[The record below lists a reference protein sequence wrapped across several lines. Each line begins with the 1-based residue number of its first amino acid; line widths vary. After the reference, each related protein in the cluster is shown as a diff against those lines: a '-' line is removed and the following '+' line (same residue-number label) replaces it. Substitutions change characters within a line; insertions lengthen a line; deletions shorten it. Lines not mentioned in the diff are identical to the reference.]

1 LEAYLDLLNYLP
13 GATSPIFQD
22 LISSSLI
29 GRISR
34 PVLGNVVTGPRY
46 GKNLRAARE
55 QRVTGPRYGKNLRA
69 AREQRV
75 TDPRYGKNLRAA
87 GEQRVTGPHF
97 QLLDWSRFNVPSPV
111 ALLRDLV
118 KQKSN
123 GSQRTTRF
131 GTSFS
136 APLLA
141 GFHVPSRIPLL
152 RDLGTQSLRAA
163 KEQRVTGPH
172 FQLLDWSRFKSCHG

>member
-1 LEAYLDLLNYLP
+1 MAKICGQPENNA
-13 GATSPIFQD
+13 
-22 LISSSLI
+22 
-29 GRISR
+29 
-34 PVLGNVVTGPRY
+34 
-46 GKNLRAARE
+46 LRALVMAKTCGQPENNALRALVMAKTCGQPE
-55 QRVTGPRYGKNLRA
+55 KQRVTGPRYGKNLRA
-69 AREQRV
+69 AR
-75 TDPRYGKNLRAA
+75 
-87 GEQRVTGPHF
+87 EQRVTGPHF

-111 ALLRDLV
+111 AVLRDLV

-172 FQLLDWSRFKSCHG
+172 FQLLDWSRFKSRHG